1 MAVMK
6 VNNPRTGVADYQFE
20 VSSPSQVAEQVALAR
35 SAQRRWA
42 DASLAERVKLVEAF
56 ADAVE
61 AHGDAIRQALTVDT
75 GRKRISAEELEA
87 VYHMA
92 KGHAANAPKVFLD
105 IAGPSSTTPG
115 VDFVQQYVP
124 YGVVGVIS
132 PWNFPLVLSFID
144 ALPALLAGNTIV
156 IKPSEVTP
164 RFVEPLEQAV
174 ASVPGLEGVIGF
186 VRGGAET
193 GQALIDQVDL
203 MVFTGSIPT
212 GRKIAEAAARKLIP
226 CFLEL
231 GGKDPAI
238 VAAGADLDRAATSVV
253 RSAVYNSGQ
262 VCYAIERVYV
272 EDRVHD
278 EFVELLVEKCQ
289 ALTINYPRLD
299 QGDIGPFIHAPQG
312 AIVKRQLEDAVAK
325 GASVICGGEL
335 IERDGGVW
343 MQATVV
349 TGADHSMALMS
360 EETFGPV
367 IPVMRVAD
375 AEQAILMANDTV
387 FGLSG
392 AVFAGSI
399 EEATAIAAR
408 MNAGGVSINDTEL
421 PRTITLDA
429 EKNAFGQ
436 SGIGG
441 SRYGGTTMLR
451 YVRKKALIRNHGDV
465 KSLDVLAEA

>member
-1 MAVMK
+1 MTTLQVK
-6 VNNPRTGVADYQFE
+6 NPRTGVVDYQFE
-20 VSSPSQVAEQVALAR
+20 ADAPRQVASQVALAR
-35 SAQRRWA
+35 HAQQRWA
-42 DASLAERVKLVEAF
+42 GLALAERVALIEAF
-56 ADAVE
+56 ADSVAH
-61 AHGDAIRQALTVDT
+61 HGDAIRAALTVDT
-75 GRKRISAEELEA
+75 GRKRISAEELDA
-87 VYHMA
+87 VFHMA
-92 KGHAANAPKVFLD
+92 HGHAANAPKVFTE
-105 IAGPSSTTPG
+105 IKGPSSNAPG

-144 ALPALLAGNTIV
+144 ALPALLAGNTVV

-164 RFVEPLEQAV
+164 RFVEPLIEAV
-174 ASVPGLEGVIGF
+174 NAVPGLEGVIGF

-203 MVFTGSIPT
+203 VVFTGSIPT
-212 GRKIAEAAARKLIP
+212 GRKIAEAAARNLVP

-231 GGKDPAI
+231 GGKDPAVI
-238 VAAGADLDRAATSVV
+238 VAGADLDRAATSVV

-272 EDRVHD
+272 EASVHD
-278 EFVELLVEKCQ
+278 AFVALLVEKCK
-289 ALTINYPRLD
+289 ALQINYPQVDR
-299 QGDIGPFIHAPQG
+299 GDIGPFIHAPQ
-312 AIVKRQLEDAVAK
+312 ARIVKQQLDDAVAK
-325 GASVICGGEL
+325 GATVLCGGEL
-335 IERDGGVW
+335 IERDGGIW

-349 TGADHSMALMS
+349 TGVDHSMALMT

-367 IPVMRVAD
+367 IPVMSVRD
-375 AEQAILMANDTV
+375 AEHAVAMANDTV

-399 EEATAIAAR
+399 EQATEIAAR
-408 MNAGGVSINDTEL
+408 VNAGGVSVNDTEL
-421 PRTITLDA
+421 PRAITLDA

-441 SRYGGTTMLR
+441 SRYGGATMLR
-451 YVRKKALIRNHGDV
+451 YVRKKALIRNHGAV
-465 KSLDVLAEA
+465 KPLDVLAEQ